1 MRTFA
6 GMGADITFIEAPLD
20 ENQMRAYCAAVRGPK
35 MANLVEQGDSPLLP
49 PARLHAC
56 MHALEYKI
64 IIYPAT
70 PAPVAISAME
80 QTLKAMQAGQPPRAL
95 ADFAHLR
102 EIVGVP

>member
-1 MRTFA
+1 
-6 GMGADITFIEAPLD
+6 
-20 ENQMRAYCAAVRGPK
+20 
-35 MANLVEQGDSPLLP
+35 
-49 PARLHAC
+49 